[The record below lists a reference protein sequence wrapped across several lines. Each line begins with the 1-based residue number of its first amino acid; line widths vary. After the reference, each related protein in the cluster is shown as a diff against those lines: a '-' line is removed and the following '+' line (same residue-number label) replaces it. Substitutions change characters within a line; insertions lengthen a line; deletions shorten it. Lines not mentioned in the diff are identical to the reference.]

1 MAHTQALETRKE
13 FLARSVKELE
23 DLVRTAGVLEVVL
36 VVHVRPAPL
45 HVGLPAPNAH
55 CVPPPCP
62 SMDLL
67 CVQVARLSGQVQRER
82 ALGTSTEQRIAEMRS
97 LVPYWRW
104 EAKDR
109 AERTTLGA
117 SFSSNAHAPSLSTS
131 GIYGSSYLGSSGLR

>member
-1 MAHTQALETRKE
+1 LFRWC
-13 FLARSVKELE
+13 
-23 DLVRTAGVLEVVL
+23 G
-36 VVHVRPAPL
+36 
-45 HVGLPAPNAH
+45 
-55 CVPPPCP
+55 
-62 SMDLL
+62 
-67 CVQVARLSGQVQRER
+67 QVARLSGQVQRER